1 MERLLTLQYYFT
13 PRPDS
18 NFQYTKLTLLL
29 IALLLIF
36 SLAIKVYRKK
46 HVKEAILKKMLKK
59 YPNRFFSFALILLFL
74 LVVREAG
81 IPFLSMRLWWFLL
94 FGYIIYWCIK
104 VALNFKKEYHKRL
117 TQTHHNKN
125 YKKWIPKKKK

>member
-13 PRPDS
+13 PRPDP
-18 NFQYTKLTLLL
+18 NFQYTKLTILL
-29 IALLLIF
+29 IALLVLF
-36 SLAIKVYRKK
+36 SLAIKYYRKK
-46 HVKEAILKKMLKK
+46 HVKDAVLKKMLKK
-59 YPNRFFSFALILLFL
+59 YPSRFFNFSVILLLL

-104 VALNFKKEYHKRL
+104 IALSFKKEYHRRL
-117 TQTHHNKN
+117 TQTHRNTNH
-125 YKKWIPKKKK
+125 KKWLPKKKK